1 MNLTPTGLIVAPGV
15 SHILVCHGQLIVDG
29 FWEEIWNEG
38 RVVVWKWRIAIAFFI
53 PVEISAF

>member
-1 MNLTPTGLIVAPGV
+1 MYNWIDSGARS

-38 RVVVWKWRIAIAFFI
+38 RVVMWKRRIAIAFFI
-53 PVEISAF
+53 PEEISAF